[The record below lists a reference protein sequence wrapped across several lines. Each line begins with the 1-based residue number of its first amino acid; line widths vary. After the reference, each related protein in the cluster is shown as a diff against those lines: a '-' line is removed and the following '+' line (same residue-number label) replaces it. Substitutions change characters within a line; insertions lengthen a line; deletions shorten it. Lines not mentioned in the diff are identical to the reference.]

1 MTIYVDHT
9 HLGRHV
15 TGLER
20 ITLELFSRAALSPLD
35 VVPVT
40 ARGVRQMVLRQTFE
54 LPLRLMSRSSVLL
67 CPGFPPSPLLA
78 PFASRVLPYIHDL
91 FLLSRPADLSRR
103 ARLYM
108 APPFRFALRTYP
120 RFLANSN
127 DTRTKLATHCRP
139 DAAVTLYRPPVRNVF
154 ALNAGARSGRRASG
168 LRLVA
173 LGTVEPRKNFPAAAR
188 IVSALREQGVANAT
202 LDIVGRQGWGNDW
215 QALKDYPGVTLHGY
229 QDEER
234 VRQLIEAADIFICT
248 SHEEGLGLPLLE
260 AQYAG
265 LPIVAPDAAIFHEVL
280 DASGVFIDP
289 ADPAAA
295 AARIASLFSD
305 HAWRS
310 RYVSQDEQNLRRW
323 NALASTDRDI
333 VIDLI
338 DKLASDQSQQS
349 VTHGVEHQRY
359 FP

>member
-40 ARGVRQMVLRQTFE
+40 ARGIKQMVLRQTFE
-54 LPLRLMSRSSVLL
+54 LPLRAAFPSSVLL
-67 CPGFPPSPLLA
+67 CPGFPPSPLLR
-78 PFASRVLPYIHDL
+78 PFASRVLPYIHDV
-91 FLLSRPADLSRR
+91 FLLSRPADLSQR

-108 APPFRFALRTYP
+108 AAPFCLALRTYP

-127 DTRTKLATHCRP
+127 DTRKKLTAHCHP
-139 DAAVTLYRPPVRNVF
+139 DAVVTLYRPPASNVF
-154 ALNAGARSGRRASG
+154 TLNAEARRERRANG
-168 LRLVA
+168 LRLIA
-173 LGTVEPRKNFPAAAR
+173 LGTVEPRKNFIAAAR
-188 IVSALREQGVANAT
+188 IVSALRAQGFPGAT
-202 LDIVGRQGWGNDW
+202 LDIVGRQGWGDDW
-215 QALKDYPGVTLHGY
+215 QALKGCPGVTLHGY

-234 VRQLIEAADIFICT
+234 VRQLIEAADLFICT

-265 LPIVAPDAAIFHEVL
+265 LPIVAPDAAIFREVL

-295 AARIASLFSD
+295 AARIASLLSD
-305 HAWRS
+305 HEWRS
-310 RYVSQDEQNLRRW
+310 RYVTQDGQNLRRW
-323 NALASTDRDI
+323 NALASADRDV

-338 DKLASDQSQQS
+338 DTLASARSQ
-349 VTHGVEHQRY
+349 HGGNHVVEH
-359 FP
+359 